1 MKFQILS
8 HAGLGIM
15 SHGVCLVCDP
25 WVVGSTYWRSWWNYP
40 PVSHELIATLKPDFI
55 YLTHVHWD
63 HFQGVSLRKFGF
75 STPIIIPR
83 EPCGRM
89 RRDLHAMGF
98 AKVIE
103 LQHGESLA
111 LSGDFTITS
120 YHFDLC
126 LDSVLIVEAE
136 GYTLF
141 NANDAKVMGAPLRQ
155 ILRRHP
161 GIDFVFRSHSSAN
174 ARACFELLDAPAT
187 AVDDPTRYARDFAL
201 FVCAVRARYAIP
213 FASNHC
219 HLHKETFHF
228 NDLVTTPCMV
238 ADYFKTYHIDTPQI
252 RIMVSGDSWSDT
264 EGFVVAEHD
273 YFENRQRHLD
283 AYVERTK
290 ATLEALYAQEARA
303 TVTQPEVARYFAG
316 VFRAMPALWRR
327 LYRNNAVL
335 YVLTA
340 GETVYYFEVDFYCQ
354 EVRELTAYT
363 DQSHPIQIHT
373 AVAVLRHCMAS
384 GLFAHLPISKR
395 VRYRVTTE
403 KKYLLTLLNLF
414 FDWYEYELLPLRR
427 ILNRYFVTAWLRR
440 WRELYLYAQ
449 IVKDVVFRRGFD
461 YARYLP
467 ARYPVTPEHEGPVTR
482 KMC

>member
-1 MKFQILS
+1 
-8 HAGLGIM
+8 
-15 SHGVCLVCDP
+15 
-25 WVVGSTYWRSWWNYP
+25 
-40 PVSHELIATLKPDFI
+40 
-55 YLTHVHWD
+55 
-63 HFQGVSLRKFGF
+63 
-75 STPIIIPR
+75 
-83 EPCGRM
+83 
-89 RRDLHAMGF
+89 
-98 AKVIE
+98 
-103 LQHGESLA
+103 
-111 LSGDFTITS
+111 
-120 YHFDLC
+120 
-126 LDSVLIVEAE
+126 
-136 GYTLF
+136 
-141 NANDAKVMGAPLRQ
+141 
-155 ILRRHP
+155 
-161 GIDFVFRSHSSAN
+161 
-174 ARACFELLDAPAT
+174 
-187 AVDDPTRYARDFAL
+187 
-201 FVCAVRARYAIP
+201 
-213 FASNHC
+213 
-219 HLHKETFHF
+219 
-228 NDLVTTPCMV
+228 V